1 MKFVLTLISLAAS
14 IAAFAQQSALQL
26 SIVAEG
32 ASDETAI
39 TVQIITNPGTDDGTV
54 VTVLGSESFFEIPV
68 PDGTMQ
74 GTVMALAV
82 DCLGDSIFAE
92 APMIAEDSTALGA
105 TILTAEIELDYCDD
119 EEEEEEEIEWDE
131 LNVDA
136 LAAYLD
142 SMCYDPNNIDNWVY
156 CGLIESLN
164 SCLEGDSTACDE
176 LGAWLETVEWL
187 WQDSEEEEEE
197 EEIECDA
204 SFVMIQA
211 FDSDSN
217 EVANEL
223 FVYVIGFDEDNDFFW
238 DFGDEGTSTDPLPT
252 WEYETDGPYVLCLT
266 VSNEDGDCSDTF
278 CFTLSVDSLGWFD
291 GIQGGFSITAL
302 PGSPDVTSRLEEIT
316 HSTMALPV
324 VQPNPSVHGQL
335 GLVWNAGQAGAL
347 VIEVMDLTGQ
357 IVHREQQP
365 VTSVG
370 EQRLNMDIHTKPGL
384 HLVRLTQGNQ
394 HRTVKWLAN

>member
-1 MKFVLTLISLAAS
+1 
-14 IAAFAQQSALQL
+14 
-26 SIVAEG
+26 
-32 ASDETAI
+32 
-39 TVQIITNPGTDDGTV
+39 
-54 VTVLGSESFFEIPV
+54 
-68 PDGTMQ
+68 
-74 GTVMALAV
+74 
-82 DCLGDSIFAE
+82 
-92 APMIAEDSTALGA
+92 
-105 TILTAEIELDYCDD
+105 
-119 EEEEEEEIEWDE
+119 
-131 LNVDA
+131 
-136 LAAYLD
+136 
-142 SMCYDPNNIDNWVY
+142 
-156 CGLIESLN
+156 
-164 SCLEGDSTACDE
+164 
-176 LGAWLETVEWL
+176 
-187 WQDSEEEEEE
+187 
-197 EEIECDA
+197 
-204 SFVMIQA
+204 MIQA

-238 DFGDEGTSTDPLPT
+238 DFGDEGTSTDPLPS

-278 CFTLSVDSLGWFD
+278 CVALSVDSLGWID

-347 VIEVMDLTGQ
+347 FIEVMDLTGQ

-370 EQRLNMDIHTKPGL
+370 EQRLNMDIQTKPGL

-394 HRTVKWLAN
+394 HRTVKWLAH